1 MHVDA
6 VLEIERS
13 GERGERKWRSD
24 KSARGI
30 GENLPERC
38 FKREGVTRSEGSG
51 EVNFV
56 ICGGRR
62 RSDGEEAVAR
72 RIASGSKRF

>member
-1 MHVDA
+1 MWM
-6 VLEIERS
+6 LCERS
-13 GERGERKWRSD
+13 EKEKVEEQRSD
-24 KSARGI
+24 ESARGI
-30 GENLPERC
+30 GENIPERG
-38 FKREGVTRSEGSG
+38 FKREGVKRSEGSG

-62 RSDGEEAVAR
+62 RSEGEEAVAR